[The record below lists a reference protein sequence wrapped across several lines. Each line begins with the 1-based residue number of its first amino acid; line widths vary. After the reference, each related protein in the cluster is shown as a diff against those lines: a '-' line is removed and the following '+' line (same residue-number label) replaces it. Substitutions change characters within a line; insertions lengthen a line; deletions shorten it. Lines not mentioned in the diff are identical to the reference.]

1 MAVLQD
7 VIAAVHAASLYIGI
21 FAVCVYGLNSYTSY
35 RRLAHIKGPFLAG
48 WSNFWLVRTVY
59 NLNTHQEL
67 YLVNKKYGMLLFLG
81 LRCDQANYLP
91 AAGSLARIG
100 PNILVT
106 SDPDIIHR
114 MSRARSPYTKSVWYQ
129 GIRMQPGHDNVFS
142 TVDENSHTQRR
153 AQMAMGVCEPLY
165 DNLKVPD
172 K

>member
-7 VIAAVHAASLYIGI
+7 VVAAVHAASLYIGI

-153 AQMAMGVCEPLY
+153 AQMAMGVCEPPY
-165 DNLKVPD
+165 INLKVSD